1 MFICFVQI
9 CYNNFDNKYSR
20 VFLLSIHQSVMC
32 LVGFWLMT
40 ESYKKSEVKTQK
52 WIYVGHISRHM
63 SDIYPDICRTYIQTY
78 VGQSLFGV
86 SLQINKT
93 ATPPTYM
100 FRLEVTSTAHFVH
113 PSFVRSSLR
122 LMSKCL
128 PFIGALVIVYTQT

>member
-1 MFICFVQI
+1 MFICLVQI

-63 SDIYPDICRTYIQTY
+63 SDNPFLGFHFRSIKRPHHQRTCSGLKRPQQLTLSIRHP
-78 VGQSLFGV
+78 FV
-86 SLQINKT
+86 S
-93 ATPPTYM
+93 P
-100 FRLEVTSTAHFVH
+100 
-113 PSFVRSSLR
+113 
-122 LMSKCL
+122 SKCL